1 LFRFP
6 KQYVVNWLSSART
19 SGGYAEHSSEMRN
32 QSSDEKA
39 NNMEKPRTTPIAL
52 ITGGSRGLGRSM
64 ALHLAE
70 RGTDVIF
77 TYRAA
82 AAEAAEVR
90 KQIEALGR
98 KAVALPLDVVDSAS
112 FEAFATQL
120 ASELTRTWQR
130 KTFDYLVNNAGT
142 GLHASIAE
150 TTAAQLDEAYQVH
163 FKAPFLLT
171 QRLLPLIADGGRILN
186 VSSGLARFA
195 IPGSSAYGAMKG
207 AVEVF
212 TRYLAKELGARRIS
226 ANVIAP
232 GAIATDFG
240 GGRVRDNAELNR
252 AVSAMTA
259 LGRVG
264 LPDDIGGAVAML
276 LAPESAWLNGQRIEV
291 SGGMNL

>member
-1 LFRFP
+1 M
-6 KQYVVNWLSSART
+6 A
-19 SGGYAEHSSEMRN
+19 
-32 QSSDEKA
+32 
-39 NNMEKPRTTPIAL
+39 TTRQAPIAL

-82 AAEAAEVR
+82 ETEATEVR
-90 KQIEALGR
+90 ERIIALGR
-98 KAVALPLDVVDSAS
+98 KAVALRLDVADSAS
-112 FEAFATQL
+112 FKAFAATV
-120 ASELTRTWQR
+120 ASELERSFQR
-130 KTFDYLVNNAGT
+130 SRFDYLVNNAGT
-142 GLHASIAE
+142 ALHASIAE
-150 TTAAQLDEAYQVH
+150 TTAAQLDDMYQVH

-171 QRLLPLIADGGRILN
+171 QLLLPLIADGGRILN

-195 IPGSSAYGAMKG
+195 VPGSSAYGAMKG

-212 TRYLAKELGARRIS
+212 TRYLAKELGARKIS

-232 GAIATDFG
+232 GAIATDFSG
-240 GGRVRDNAELNR
+240 GMVRDNPEVNR
-252 AVSAMTA
+252 TVAANTA

-264 LPDDIGGAVAML
+264 LPDDIGAAVAML
-276 LAPESAWLNGQRIEV
+276 LAPESGWINGQRIEV